1 MNPPLIEFRNVIYT
15 AGRKTILDEITLRLE
30 PGETLGLIGRTGA
43 GKTTLLRCLL
53 GLSFPQA
60 GEARLFGET
69 ASTLSHESKA
79 RLGYVP
85 QSPGLPEAQTLRTLL
100 EWAAIWQPG
109 WSDRWADE
117 LIQGFELDPAQ
128 RISSLSVGQKQL
140 VALILAVGHKPELLV
155 LDEPVASL
163 DPVTRRQVASVLAG
177 LQAERGTSMVFS
189 THILSELERL
199 ATHVAVIE
207 HGKVGLHCETD
218 DIRLSLRRW
227 QLISGE
233 GQTLGHALPG
243 SIEIPGLLRYRRID
257 PRHASLL
264 VDTRAGADIHR
275 LPGQAS
281 EHTLNLEDFVVEY
294 LQ

>member
-1 MNPPLIEFRNVIYT
+1 MSSPLIELRMLQYS
-15 AGRKTILDEITLRLE
+15 AGRKAILDEASLRLA

-60 GEARLFGET
+60 GEALLFGAPAGE
-69 ASTLSHESKA
+69 LSRRNKA

-85 QSPGLPEAQTLRTLL
+85 QTPGLPESHTLRTLF
-100 EWAAIWQPG
+100 EWTESWQPG
-109 WSDRWADE
+109 WDLRRGTE
-117 LIQGFELDPAQ
+117 LIERFELDPAQ
-128 RISSLSVGQKQL
+128 RVSSLSVGQKQL
-140 VALILAVGHKPELLV
+140 AALIMAIGHTPELLV

-163 DPVTRRQVASVLAG
+163 DPVTRRNVASVLAE
-177 LQAERGTSMVFS
+177 LQAEHGTSIVFS